1 LATRGQRLPA
11 RVSGCT
17 LYKFFFNTENNRT
30 SRDLIYEAMKMRTGN
45 SKPRSPD
52 DKIIVGGGIV
62 EKKLQQISSEIM
74 NGEAD
79 IESRGKIS

>member
-1 LATRGQRLPA
+1 
-11 RVSGCT
+11 
-17 LYKFFFNTENNRT
+17 
-30 SRDLIYEAMKMRTGN
+30 MKMRTGN